1 MTGKLQRSLSG
12 YHVSDVCFYVKIT
25 LIRYHRQFRNSH
37 WQARSVRVIV
47 VLMSFAVLQ
56 ATTGTTVESSI
67 NSFLHGIMSGDN
79 STMEELIKRFVSS

>member
-25 LIRYHRQFRNSH
+25 LARYHPRM
-37 WQARSVRVIV
+37 
-47 VLMSFAVLQ
+47 LMSYVVIQ

-79 STMEELIKRFVSS
+79 STMEELIKRFVFS